1 MKKIAL
7 LFFGSFILQNISA
20 QQVYWADKV
29 ISFSSQYAEKEFSA
43 QQVLGPPNALPVHGK
58 SMVAWTPGIKAFRAS
73 ITVGFEKAIQVQ
85 QIAIGENL
93 LAGTIEK
100 IFLYDEKG
108 KEYQVY
114 NNPNPQPKT
123 PDKADMFN
131 LNIPLTAYKANKLRL
146 DINFSNFRNIPQI
159 DCIGIS
165 PDTKRVVA
173 KINTIDYTSSLPSPE
188 NLGTNINSQ
197 YNDMLPIIS
206 PDGSTLYFARKN
218 APENTGAEKKDDIYV
233 SQRQP
238 NGFWSKAIN
247 IGAPLNTDEHN
258 FVCAISPDGNT
269 MYLANRYDY
278 RTEGQGVAVSQRQ
291 KNGVW
296 SRPKPLNISNMYNK
310 NKYACYHLSI
320 DEKVMV
326 MAIERD
332 DTYGDMDLYV
342 SFRYADGNWSEPMNM
357 GADLNTAGAEASVFL
372 AADGKTLY
380 FSSNGHSGYGDL
392 DMFMS
397 KRLDNTWKNWTTPVN
412 LGSKI
417 NTPGMDVYYTI
428 PASGEYA
435 YYSSERGGYGR
446 NDIFRITLPKELRPD
461 AVKLNQGGLYTN
473 QEIEVPKLRP
483 YQTAETSD
491 LDKRIEE
498 LRRQLNN
505 PTASSAPVDNKE
517 INHIQKQESQIDSD
531 LKKLEQQYQS
541 LPVMSSTPQPPQS
554 SYVLPS
560 YPELNTPTY
569 DASYDDKIND
579 LKRQLEKVKLEQPAT
594 AKQVYTP
601 QNSNNLS
608 SYEQKLASYQQT
620 PTATTTSSATTA
632 KPTDKKLS
640 AYEEKLK
647 QLQTAQNQPAPEPA
661 APVRLP
667 GKATA
672 TPEIKY
678 EENDLPDNNT
688 PEIVKIVTPQ
698 QPAAT
703 PTTPAVSPVPKS
715 SDENLNAYE
724 EKLRQ
729 LQANQ
734 NTQPAP
740 TQQATRI
747 TPKVNE
753 IPAVTETIRT
763 EPAQPENSTTLV
775 IPELPST
782 GLAPATPT
790 SNPDFEKWEQQRK
803 SLEDSLQMLQSQK
816 EQIAQK
822 NQEEQKN
829 ADNLQK
835 QQQELLGEKEQIAL
849 AIAQMQL
856 ERDQLA
862 LEKERLENERKKLD
876 ALKNQQYKDINALK
890 RELDSLQTI
899 QTNAKTNQ
907 AVAELSID
915 DELSKLNKKVGEKVA
930 LKNVFFVV
938 NASFIQSKSYA
949 DLDKLALYLIKNK
962 ELVMEVG
969 GHTNGLCDDAFCN
982 ELSNKRAKSVVDY
995 LVTKGVP
1002 ANRLS
1007 YKGYGKTQNIADNGT
1022 EQGRK
1027 LNQRVEITITKI
1039 Q

>member
-7 LFFGSFILQNISA
+7 LLFGTFIIQNLSA

-29 ISFSSQYAEKEFSA
+29 LSFSSQYAEKEFSA

-58 SMVAWTPGIKAFRAS
+58 SMVAWTPGIKAFKAS

-85 QIAIGENL
+85 QIAVGENL
-93 LAGTIEK
+93 LAGSIEK

-114 NNPNPQPKT
+114 NNPNPQPKN
-123 PDKADMFN
+123 PDKADIFSHI
-131 LNIPLTAYKANKLRL
+131 IPLTSYKANKVRL

-165 PDTKRVVA
+165 PDTKKVVA
-173 KINTIDYTSSLPSPE
+173 KINTIEYTSSLPTPE

-233 SQRQP
+233 SQRQA

-296 SRPKPLNISNMYNK
+296 SKPKPLNIANMYNK

-357 GADLNTAGAEASVFL
+357 GPELNTAGAEASVFL

-473 QEIEVPKLRP
+473 QEIDVPKLRP
-483 YQTAETSD
+483 YQTVETSD

-498 LRRQLNN
+498 LRKQLNN
-505 PTASSAPVDNKE
+505 PTAAATPTNNKE
-517 INHIQKQESQIDSD
+517 ISNIQKQESQIDSD

-541 LPVMSSTPQPPQS
+541 LPAAPSTPQQPQT

-594 AKQVYTP
+594 AKQVYTTP
-601 QNSNNLS
+601 QNTGNLS

-620 PTATTTSSATTA
+620 PATPTTNSATTV
-632 KPTDKKLS
+632 KPADKKLS

-647 QLQTAQNQPAPEPA
+647 QLQNAQNQPAPEPA

-667 GKATA
+667 GKTA
-672 TPEIKY
+672 ETPEIKY
-678 EENDLPDNNT
+678 EDITLPANNA
-688 PEIVKIVTPQ
+688 PEIVKVVTPQ
-698 QPAAT
+698 KPVT
-703 PTTPAVSPVPKS
+703 PSTTTPVASSTPKKS
-715 SDENLNAYE
+715 NENLSAYE

-734 NTQPAP
+734 NTKPAT
-740 TQQATRI
+740 TQEAARI
-747 TPKVNE
+747 TPKTNE
-753 IPAVTETIRT
+753 TPAITETVST
-763 EPAQPENSTTLV
+763 QPAQPENSTVAV

-782 GLAPATPT
+782 STLPAAPQ
-790 SNPDFEKWEQQRK
+790 PDYEKWEQERRA
-803 SLEDSLQMLQSQK
+803 LEDSLQMLQSQK
-816 EQIAQK
+816 ELMAKK

-829 ADNLQK
+829 TANLQ
-835 QQQELLGEKEQIAL
+835 QQQKDLLSEKEQIAL

-856 ERDQLA
+856 EKDQLA
-862 LEKERLENERKKLD
+862 LEKEKLENERKKLD
-876 ALKNQQYKDINALK
+876 AVKNQQYKDINALK
-890 RELDSLQTI
+890 RELDSLQAI
-899 QTNAKTNQ
+899 QNTAKTNQ
-907 AVAELSID
+907 VAAELSID
-915 DELSKLNKKVGEKVA
+915 DELSKMKKQVGEKVA
-930 LKNVFFVV
+930 LKNVYFVV
-938 NASFIQSKSYA
+938 NATFIQSKSYA
-949 DLDKLALYLIKNK
+949 DLDRLASYLIKNK
-962 ELVMEVG
+962 ELFMEIG

-982 ELSNKRAKSVVDY
+982 ELSNKRAKSVMDY